1 MISNLKHQLK
11 ELNLE
16 DRLQDVLDESVQ
28 VRKELGYPIMI
39 TPYSQFVVTQAAL
52 NVATGERYKAV
63 IDELILFADGAYGED
78 SGYMWMDPN
87 LKDRFLSL
95 PRAKELKAE
104 LEKSDEDVSVETIRQ
119 QIGGPGVSD
128 EELLLRYMLKGEQE
142 IKAMRSKIAAR
153 SLTTAQPLHQLL
165 KELSKTKSIK
175 TVQIQN
181 RNYFLLLGK
190 KYIPTK

>member
-1 MISNLKHQLK
+1 
-11 ELNLE
+11 
-16 DRLQDVLDESVQ
+16 
-28 VRKELGYPIMI
+28 
-39 TPYSQFVVTQAAL
+39 QAAL

-128 EELLLRYMLKGEQE
+128 EELVLRYMLKGEQE
-142 IKAMRSKIAAR
+142 INAMRSKIAAR

-165 KELSKTKSIK
+165 KELSKTKSII
-175 TVQIQN
+175 TVQ
-181 RNYFLLLGK
+181 
-190 KYIPTK
+190 

>member
-11 ELNLE
+11 ELHLE

-78 SGYMWMDPN
+78 SGYTWMDPN

-128 EELLLRYMLKGEQE
+128 EELLLRYMLKGEQD
-142 IKAMRSKIAAR
+142 IKAMRLKTAAR
-153 SLTTAQPLHQLL
+153 SLSTAQSLHQLL
-165 KELSKTKSIK
+165 KELAKTNSIK